1 MITKA
6 KLKRWLKALRS
17 GEYEQTQRKLCDSQG
32 RMCCPGVYY
41 DVNVDDDWQQ
51 DSAGGWC
58 AGQPGVRVCGTGTT
72 SGLIPTSEI
81 PKNDQYEFATWNDEC
96 SMSFDQ
102 IAGKLEYR
110 YREMLS

>member
-17 GEYEQTQRKLCDSQG
+17 GEYEQTRRKLCDSEG
-32 RMCCPGVYY
+32 RMCCLGVYY

-51 DSAGGWC
+51 DNEGNW
-58 AGQPGVRVCGTGTT
+58 
-72 SGLIPTSEI
+72 LIPTSEI
-81 PKNDQYEFATWNDEC
+81 PKNDQYKFATWNDEY

-102 IAGKLEYR
+102 IADKLEYR